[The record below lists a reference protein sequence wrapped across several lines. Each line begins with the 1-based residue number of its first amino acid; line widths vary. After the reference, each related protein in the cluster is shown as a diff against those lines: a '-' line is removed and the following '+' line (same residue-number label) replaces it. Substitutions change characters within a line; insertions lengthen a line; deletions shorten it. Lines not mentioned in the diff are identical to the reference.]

1 MPLNHWHSSGLIL
14 NSLSVYKIY
23 LFALNIATMK
33 LVTDSWDEDGGKTS
47 INGSVLLK
55 GVPLMGENCRNK
67 VEGKNIGKEKR
78 NIGKEEKR
86 RLVTG
91 YIIQTQVMSMVM
103 GLVDDEDGCNGPQY
117 MRETR
122 M

>member
-1 MPLNHWHSSGLIL
+1 
-14 NSLSVYKIY
+14 
-23 LFALNIATMK
+23 MK
-33 LVTDSWDEDGGKTS
+33 LVTDSWDEDHHDGGKTS
-47 INGSVLLK
+47 MNGSVLLK